1 MVNFTRTEDRR
12 QRTEKIKGKC
22 KNKSYGSPTKT
33 LGDDGYGFPTRTLGN
48 DKSGDRGQKT
58 EDRERQRQEQEQKLD
73 SRQERSGMT
82 RQKTCGDDGYGFPIK
97 TLGNAT
103 TIKLIVH
110 CRGLAK
116 VDLFFL

>member
-48 DKSGDRGQKT
+48 DKSGDRGRKKARTKT
-58 EDRERQRQEQEQKLD
+58 G
-73 SRQERSGMT
+73 SPT
-82 RQKTCGDDGYGFPIK
+82 KTLGDDGIKARLKAYLYLPI
-97 TLGNAT
+97 N
-103 TIKLIVH
+103 
-110 CRGLAK
+110 
-116 VDLFFL
+116 